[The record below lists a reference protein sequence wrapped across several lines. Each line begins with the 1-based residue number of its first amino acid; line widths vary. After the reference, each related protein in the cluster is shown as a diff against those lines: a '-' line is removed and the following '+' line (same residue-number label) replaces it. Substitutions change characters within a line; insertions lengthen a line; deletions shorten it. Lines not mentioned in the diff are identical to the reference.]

1 MKLNCGSMDSA
12 STPELTEFRKL
23 TSVVFQKVTSSLK
36 YLDLP
41 ESKKKQNVCVFDV
54 TAVNLCQA
62 SFLSRIIGAQDRA

>member
-36 YLDLP
+36 YLDLRD
-41 ESKKKQNVCVFDV
+41 SKKKQNVCVFDV

-62 SFLSRIIGAQDRA
+62 SFLSRIIGAQDCA